1 MASFAKKLKRKQFV
15 MARKKFMKDFKSS
28 MKNFKK
34 QVVCS
39 KCDRAPEQGEN
50 IDDWHIDKYS
60 EKIDLI
66 CTSCY
71 TEKESEETNDQ
82 IAEDTIV

>member
-1 MASFAKKLKRKQFV
+1 MGSFARRIKRKQFV
-15 MARKKFMKDFKSS
+15 TARKKFMKDFKSS
-28 MKNFKK
+28 MRNFKK

-39 KCDRAPEQGEN
+39 KCDRGPREGEK

-66 CTSCY
+66 CTDCY
-71 TEKESEETNDQ
+71 IVEESEETN
-82 IAEDTIV
+82 EDSTEL